1 MASSRGNREGN
12 RGEIGGNRGWFG
24 GNRSILNIFRH
35 SFCSTTGA
43 GIRGEASLLEILKG
57 KIGEGVV
64 GIKWCRTETQGDF
77 VL

>member
-24 GNRSILNIFRH
+24 GNRSFLNIFDIVFVVFEGLESGWKFPFYKFKKGNDVR
-35 SFCSTTGA
+35 A
-43 GIRGEASLLEILKG
+43 GLKTPTRIRL
-57 KIGEGVV
+57 
-64 GIKWCRTETQGDF
+64 RPF